1 MEARTGRE
9 VTVLLRY
16 FCGLSLAETAEVLN
30 VSPITIKRD
39 WAAARAWL
47 KSATAPRS
55 CRCEKCMAPLNGIR

>member
-47 KSATAPRS
+47 KAQLRPEAVGVKSAWPH
-55 CRCEKCMAPLNGIR
+55 